1 MSKTMDRAKKAPM
14 SDLTSSPSL
23 TPVGGGQ
30 VPPSSGLR
38 PMAREFARQTSKAL
52 FATAD
57 LFLGDWPGPRI
68 LIYHQIGAGSGRQ
81 MDLSTEMFRGHV
93 KWLLDHGRIVGF
105 GDALSAADDPESNR
119 QFVLTF
125 DDGYA
130 DFYENGF
137 PLLREQGIP
146 FTLYLT
152 SGHIESG
159 ELLHPGDRPLT
170 WDQVDEMLST
180 GLVTL
185 GAHTHTHPDLRG
197 LSVGEIEEEI
207 GGSNRLIQARSGQV
221 PEHFAYPKGFWDETA
236 ENVVRAN
243 YSTAVLGGGS
253 PVSQMTDPFRIGRV
267 PVQRSDRQFFFT
279 RKMARGM
286 RMEERVRSLVRGY
299 RNPPG
304 TREWGQ

>member
-1 MSKTMDRAKKAPM
+1 M

-23 TPVGGGQ
+23 TPVEGGHA
-30 VPPSSGLR
+30 PPSSGLR
-38 PMAREFARQTSKAL
+38 SMTREVLRTAAKGSFAG
-52 FATAD
+52 AD
-57 LFLGDWPGPRI
+57 LFLGEWPGPRI
-68 LIYHQIGAGSGRQ
+68 LIYHQIGAGSGFQ
-81 MDLSTEMFRGHV
+81 MDLSPEMFRGHV

-105 GDALSAADDPESNR
+105 GDALSGADDPESNR

-130 DFYENGF
+130 DFFENGF

-152 SGHIESG
+152 SGHIETG
-159 ELLHPGDRPLT
+159 ELLHPGDRPLS
-170 WDQVDEMLST
+170 WDQVDDMLST

-197 LSVGEIEEEI
+197 LGVEQIEEEI
-207 GGSNRLIQARSGQV
+207 GHSNHLIEARTGQA
-221 PEHFAYPKGFWDETA
+221 PKHFAYPKGLWDEAA
-236 ENVVRAN
+236 EKVVRAN

-253 PVSQMTDPFRIGRV
+253 PVTQDTDPFRIGRV
-267 PVQRSDRQFFFT
+267 PVQRSDRQFFFR

-286 RMEERVRSLVRGY
+286 RLEERVRGLVKGY
-299 RNPPG
+299 RNPSG
-304 TREWGQ
+304 

>member
-1 MSKTMDRAKKAPM
+1 MLGAAMCRPQRACSRLLERAARKA
-14 SDLTSSPSL
+14 
-23 TPVGGGQ
+23 
-30 VPPSSGLR
+30 
-38 PMAREFARQTSKAL
+38 SKAA
-52 FATAD
+52 FAAAD

-81 MDLSTEMFRGHV
+81 MDLSPEMFRGHV

-152 SGHIESG
+152 SGHIETG
-159 ELLHPGDRPLT
+159 DLLHPGDRPLT
-170 WDQVDEMLST
+170 WDQVDEMLAS

-185 GAHTHTHPDLRG
+185 GAHTHTPPRFAGHAG
-197 LSVGEIEEEI
+197 
-207 GGSNRLIQARSGQV
+207 RSG
-221 PEHFAYPKGFWDETA
+221 
-236 ENVVRAN
+236 RA
-243 YSTAVLGGGS
+243 G
-253 PVSQMTDPFRIGRV
+253 
-267 PVQRSDRQFFFT
+267 DR
-279 RKMARGM
+279 
-286 RMEERVRSLVRGY
+286 
-299 RNPPG
+299 
-304 TREWGQ
+304 

>member
-1 MSKTMDRAKKAPM
+1 M

-23 TPVGGGQ
+23 TPVEGGQ
-30 VPPSSGLR
+30 RPPSSGLR
-38 PMAREFARQTSKAL
+38 SRAREVLRTAAKGSFAA
-52 FATAD
+52 AD

-105 GDALSAADDPESNR
+105 GDALSGADDPESNR

-137 PLLREQGIP
+137 PLLREHGLP

-152 SGHIESG
+152 SGHLETG
-159 ELLHPGDRPLT
+159 EVLHPGDRPLS
-170 WDQVDEMLST
+170 WDQVDDMLST

-197 LSVGEIEEEI
+197 LSVGAIEEEI
-207 GGSNRLIQARSGQV
+207 GQSNRLIEARTGQAPR
-221 PEHFAYPKGFWDETA
+221 HFAYPKGFWDETA
-236 ENVVRAN
+236 ETVVRAN

-253 PVSQMTDPFRIGRV
+253 PVSQNTDPFRIGRV

-279 RKMARGM
+279 RKVVRGM

-304 TREWGQ
+304 TREWGL

>member
-1 MSKTMDRAKKAPM
+1 
-14 SDLTSSPSL
+14 
-23 TPVGGGQ
+23 
-30 VPPSSGLR
+30 
-38 PMAREFARQTSKAL
+38 MAREVLRTAAKGSFAA
-52 FATAD
+52 AD

-68 LIYHQIGAGSGRQ
+68 LIYHQIGAGSGLQ

-93 KWLLDHGRIVGF
+93 EWLLDHGRIVGL
-105 GDALSAADDPESNR
+105 GDALSAADDPESKGR
-119 QFVLTF
+119 FVLTF

-137 PLLREQGIP
+137 PLLRELGIP

-152 SGHIESG
+152 SGHIETG
-159 ELLHPGDRPLT
+159 ELLHPGDRPLS
-170 WDQVDEMLST
+170 WHQVDDMLST

-197 LSVGEIEEEI
+197 LSVEEIEEEV
-207 GGSNRLIQARSGQV
+207 GESNRLIEARTGHY
-221 PEHFAYPKGFWDETA
+221 PEHFAYPKGLWDQTA
-236 ENVVRAN
+236 ETVVRAN

-253 PVSQMTDPFRIGRV
+253 PVTQDTDPFRIGRV

-304 TREWGQ
+304 TREWGL